1 MQQKRIELSPKDFY
15 NKWLII
21 AALFTFYQY
30 SAAQNFQR
38 FDYLSVTENSR
49 QLRYPWTGGV
59 NSVQFAKADVNH
71 DGKKDLFLYD
81 KSSSRFCVFLAQS
94 LNSTQYVF
102 NAGYA
107 GIFPEANGWMVLKD
121 YNCDGIEDFFT
132 YQAPGNIKVY
142 AGYYQNDT
150 LRFRLQQNGFFY
162 FGSGIFINVY
172 CSEVIKPTID
182 DFNKD
187 GDLDVVSFN
196 VSGNQLIYYENQQK
210 ELGLSCDSLFFNKT
224 DNCWGNV
231 FDTFSSSYALR
242 DTCSFKF
249 NRMGS
254 NQEIMHTG
262 SYIESLDADN
272 NGVMDILIGSV
283 GLNNMTLLYNNGTTI
298 YASVLNQDTHYPS
311 YDIPFNTSS
320 FAAPVFLDVN
330 NDGNKDLLVSTYDEG
345 AANIENI
352 WYYKNTRSDSVDL
365 RFQQKDFI
373 LNDMIDVGENSNPCF
388 MDVDGDGL
396 TDILLGSGGL
406 KDYINPAVY
415 KLRFYKNT
423 GTATYPAFTL
433 QNDDFLNISTFGV
446 QEISPASGDIDND
459 GDTDLVIGL
468 STGDLIYW
476 ENTAVTGNPPDL
488 IFKGNLKNAA
498 NVVINIGAYAA
509 PCIVDLN
516 RDGKTDLI
524 IGERNGNIN
533 YYSGSETGSI
543 KFNFV
548 TDSLGKIRI
557 KTNSS
562 LFGYTHPFITDVNKD
577 GKYDLVL
584 GTNLS
589 GLQFYNNIEDK
600 INDTF
605 VYTSGMVSGKLG
617 LRTTAVLADITLDGK
632 LEMLTGNSS
641 GGLIIFS
648 EDPPPFQP
656 VFIKNNSVENM
667 TINLFPNPASNQIY
681 INLPDMESTVNVRMF
696 NLLGR
701 QVYAVDIV
709 EDNFIIN
716 TTHLSEGIYLL
727 KVSDGKRQGNQKI
740 VIVH

>member
-1 MQQKRIELSPKDFY
+1 M
-15 NKWLII
+15 I
-21 AALFTFYQY
+21 AAFYLFFQN
-30 SAAQNFQR
+30 SAAQTFQR
-38 FDYLSVTENSR
+38 FDYLSVTQNTK
-49 QLRYPWTGGV
+49 QLRHPWTGGV

-81 KSSSRFCVFLAQS
+81 KSSSRICVFTAQS
-94 LNSTQYVF
+94 MNSTQYVF

-107 GIFPEANGWMVLKD
+107 TIFPEVNGWMVLKD
-121 YNCDGIEDFFT
+121 YNCDGIVDFFT

-142 AGYYQNDT
+142 TGYYLNDT

-196 VSGNQLIYYENQQK
+196 VSGNRLIYYENQQK
-210 ELGLSCDSLFFNKT
+210 ELGLSCDSLYFNKS

-249 NRMGS
+249 NRIGNS
-254 NQEIMHTG
+254 NEVMHTG
-262 SYIESLDADN
+262 SYLESMDVDN
-272 NGVMDILIGSV
+272 NGVTDILIGSV
-283 GLNNMTLLYNNGTTI
+283 GLNNMNLLYNNGTTI
-298 YASVLNQDTHYPS
+298 YASVLKQDSHYPG
-311 YDIPFNTSS
+311 YDVPFNTSS
-320 FAAPVFLDVN
+320 FAAPVFLDVD
-330 NDGNKDLLVSTYDEG
+330 NDGNTDLLVSTYDEG

-352 WYYKNTRSDSVDL
+352 WYYKNIRSDSVDL

-373 LNDMIDVGENSNPCF
+373 LNEMIDVGENSNPCF

-396 TDILLGSGGL
+396 TDILLGNGGY
-406 KDYINPAVY
+406 KDYVNAAVY
-415 KLRFYKNT
+415 KLHYYKNT
-423 GTATYPAFTL
+423 GSSAYPAFTL
-433 QNDDFLNISTFGV
+433 LNDDFLNISTFGV
-446 QEISPASGDIDND
+446 QEIKPASGDIDND

-476 ENTAVTGNPPDL
+476 ENTASAGNPPNL
-488 IFKGNLKNAA
+488 VFKGNLKDALNAA
-498 NVVINIGAYAA
+498 INIGAYAA

-533 YYSGSETGSI
+533 YYSGSEAGSI
-543 KFNFV
+543 KFIFL

-557 KTNSS
+557 KTGSS
-562 LFGYTHPFITDVNKD
+562 QFGFTHPSIADINND
-577 GKYDLVL
+577 GKYDLIL

-589 GLQFYNNIEDK
+589 GLQFYDNIED
-600 INDTF
+600 NLSDTF
-605 VYTSGMVSGKLG
+605 RFTSIVVQDKLG
-617 LRTTAVLADITLDGK
+617 LRTTAALADITLDGK
-632 LEMLTGNSS
+632 IEMLTGNSS

-648 EDPPPFQP
+648 GDPPPFQP
-656 VFIKNNSVENM
+656 VYVKNNTAMNIPFSV
-667 TINLFPNPASNQIY
+667 FPNPANNQFHITV
-681 INLPDMESTVNVRMF
+681 PDREFAVKVQF
-696 NLLGR
+696 FDILGQ
-701 QVYAVDIV
+701 QVYAADVK
-709 EDNFIIN
+709 EDYFVIN
-716 TTHLSEGIYLL
+716 TASLSEGMYLL
-727 KVSDGKRQGNQKI
+727 RISDGAKQGIQK
-740 VIVH
+740 VLVVH